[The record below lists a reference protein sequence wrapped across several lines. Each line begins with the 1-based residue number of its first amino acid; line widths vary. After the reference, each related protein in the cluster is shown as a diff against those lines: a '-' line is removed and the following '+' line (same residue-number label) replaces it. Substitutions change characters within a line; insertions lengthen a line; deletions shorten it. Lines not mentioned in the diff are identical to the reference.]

1 MNISALSR
9 ILTAFMLLPCICM
22 AAPAEK
28 PTPATEQTA
37 APVMRETRVDEPI
50 FKGQAA
56 VYEGGAANPR
66 SVVLVHGVGDNAA
79 RDWDRLI
86 PELVKEYHVL
96 TFDLPGFG
104 RSSKGN
110 EEYTITNYARFLR
123 WVIPQYV
130 RGPFTLIGHSFGG
143 SVALKYAAD
152 YPDDLERLIL
162 VDAAGILHHVVLT
175 KNIVKLDEQNKQ
187 LPERPVNELNELIR
201 SAIDTLGRD
210 KRARTL
216 EGILYS
222 PLLRSKVLR
231 SDPKRITALSLV
243 EENYAKIVEKVRTP
257 TLILW
262 GGKDTTAPVR
272 SALVLETMLPRA
284 RLVMIPQAGH
294 TPMLEQTASFNKLVM
309 EELGSAVPPEKPQE
323 IPQGQKSDRVGKCD
337 NQRDLIFT
345 GAYSFIEVKNCEQVR
360 IVGVTAGKIVLTSS
374 KVEIES
380 SVVHGSEAGLIA
392 TRSEV
397 IGTDL
402 QIDAEEAVIASR
414 SRLDLAGVKLTG
426 TKAAIA
432 SPDEARVIFS
442 VSRIKSPHRSGMVH
456 ESLVVTKKKPL

>member
-1 MNISALSR
+1 MNSATRTR
-9 ILTAFMLLPCICM
+9 ILTFFMLLPGVCL

-28 PTPATEQTA
+28 PAPSPQQASV
-37 APVMRETRVDEPI
+37 PVMREMRVDEPI
-50 FKGQAA
+50 FKGQA
-56 VYEGGAANPR
+56 VIYEGGAGNPR

-86 PELVKEYHVL
+86 PELVRDYHVL

-152 YPDDLERLIL
+152 YPDDLERLVL

-175 KNIVKLDEQNKQ
+175 KNIAKVDEQNKQ
-187 LPERPVNELNELIR
+187 LPERPINELNELIR

-222 PLLRSKVLR
+222 PLLRNKVLR

-243 EENYAKIVEKVRTP
+243 EENYGKIVDKVRTP

-272 SALVLETMLPRA
+272 SALVLDAMLPRS
-284 RLVMIPQAGH
+284 RLVMMPQAGH
-294 TPMLEQTASFNKLVM
+294 SPMLEQTASFNKLVV
-309 EELGSAVPPEKPQE
+309 EELRSAVPPEEFPEKPQE
-323 IPQGQKSDRVGKCD
+323 QKSERIGKCD
-337 NQRDLIFT
+337 NQRDMLFT
-345 GAYSFIEVKNCEQVR
+345 GAYALIEVNHCEQVR
-360 IVGVTAGKIVLTSS
+360 IVGVTAGKIVVTNS
-374 KVEIES
+374 KVEIENS
-380 SVVHGSEAGLIA
+380 IVRGSEAGLVV

-402 QIDAEEAVIASR
+402 QIDAEETVIASR

-426 TKAAIA
+426 TRAAV
-432 SPDEARVIFS
+432 STPDETRIIFS
-442 VSRIKSPHRSGMVH
+442 VSRLKSPHRSGMVH
-456 ESLVVTKKKPL
+456 ESLVVTRKKPL

>member
-1 MNISALSR
+1 
-9 ILTAFMLLPCICM
+9 
-22 AAPAEK
+22 
-28 PTPATEQTA
+28 
-37 APVMRETRVDEPI
+37 
-50 FKGQAA
+50 
-56 VYEGGAANPR
+56 
-66 SVVLVHGVGDNAA
+66 
-79 RDWDRLI
+79 
-86 PELVKEYHVL
+86 
-96 TFDLPGFG
+96 
-104 RSSKGN
+104 
-110 EEYTITNYARFLR
+110 
-123 WVIPQYV
+123 
-130 RGPFTLIGHSFGG
+130 
-143 SVALKYAAD
+143 VALKYAAD
-152 YPDDLERLIL
+152 YPGDLERLIL

-175 KNIVKLDEQNKQ
+175 KNIAKLDEQNKQ
-187 LPERPVNELNELIR
+187 LPERSVNELNDLIR

-262 GGKDTTAPVR
+262 GGKDTTSPVR
-272 SALVLETMLPRA
+272 SALVLEAMLPRA

-294 TPMLEQTASFNKLVM
+294 TPMLEQTVSFNKLVM
-309 EELGSAVPPEKPQE
+309 EELRSAVPPEKPQQKPE
-323 IPQGQKSDRVGKCD
+323 EQKSDRIGKCD
-337 NQRDLIFT
+337 NQRDLVFT
-345 GAYSFIEVKNCEQVR
+345 GAYSLIEVKHCEQVR
-360 IVGVTAGKIVLTSS
+360 IVGVTAGKIVVTNS
-374 KVEIES
+374 KEVEIEN
-380 SVVHGSEAGLIA
+380 SVIHGSEAGLVA

-442 VSRIKSPHRSGMVH
+442 VSRLKSPHRSGMVH
-456 ESLVVTKKKPL
+456 ESLVVNRKRPL